1 MVATA
6 ALQLSAVQLRTWLQ
20 VRGRQRWAVAVL
32 GDGFICSL
40 IFIQTDSLLSHKSYY
55 ITSMTTPIYICRHR
69 CSPIF
74 SLIPPP
80 PPCRLPSLCCLPQCH
95 PALPA
100 PSLRIRRQEG
110 VGGGAQGRCCRPRRD
125 GQWRWPLTAAAIF
138 VVAVIATTV
147 ALVMTMAVDR
157 RNYTAC

>member
-1 MVATA
+1 
-6 ALQLSAVQLRTWLQ
+6 
-20 VRGRQRWAVAVL
+20 
-32 GDGFICSL
+32 
-40 IFIQTDSLLSHKSYY
+40 
-55 ITSMTTPIYICRHR
+55 MTTPIYICCRR

-74 SLIPPP
+74 SLISPP
-80 PPCRLPSLCCLPQCH
+80 PPCQSLSSRCLPRRR
-95 PALPA
+95 PVPPA

>member
-80 PPCRLPSLCCLPQCH
+80 PPCRLPSLCCLPQRH

-100 PSLRIRRQEG
+100 PSLRIRKQEG
-110 VGGGAQGRCCRPRRD
+110 VGGGAQGRRCWPRCD
-125 GQWRWPLTAAAIF
+125 GQRRWPLTAAAIF
-138 VVAVIATTV
+138 VKAVVAAATARATT
-147 ALVMTMAVDR
+147 MAMDC
-157 RNYTAC
+157 RNHTAC